1 MEKYLEMGAIE
12 LEGMD
17 ESGELIFSIT
27 EKAKEIA
34 PELWEA
40 HQEYVDESL
49 MRLYESGYIN
59 ITYNENLEALIEITE
74 EGRKM
79 AREMGLIEMDF
90 PDQEIP
96 ND

>member
-1 MEKYLEMGAIE
+1 MQMGAIE

-40 HQEYVDESL
+40 HQKYVDESL

-59 ITYNENLEALIEITE
+59 ITYNENLEALIEVTE